1 MNGDILFAETD
12 EAILACF
19 PVFQYLRPHLREAEF
34 VPQVR
39 RQQQQGYRLI
49 FLQEGER
56 VRSVAGFRIL
66 EFLAWGVALYIDDLA
81 TRPGEQRKGYAG
93 RMLTWLFDHARA
105 NGCDAVHLDSGY
117 QRHDAHRLYLQMGFE
132 LNSHHFAKKLN
143 Q

>member
-1 MNGDILFAETD
+1 MNSDIRFAETD
-12 EAILACF
+12 AAIQACF
-19 PVFQYLRPHLREAEF
+19 PVFLFLRPHLREAEF

-49 FLQEGER
+49 FFEEDER

-66 EFLAWGVALYIDDLA
+66 EFLAWGVVLYIDDLA
-81 TRPGEQRKGYAG
+81 TLPGEQRKGYGG
-93 RMLTWLFDHARA
+93 RMLAWLIDHAQA

-117 QRHDAHRLYLQMGFE
+117 QRHDAHRLYLQTGFV
-132 LNSHHFAKKLN
+132 LSSHHFAMKL